1 MSNLH
6 RTQIY
11 IGEDQMHQL
20 KTEAKKEHVPVS
32 QLIRKAIEF
41 FFNAK
46 TKSMNWDNDPI
57 IKGIG
62 TLKLN
67 VTDASINHDNYLYGV
82 KKRR

>member
-11 IGEDQMHQL
+11 IGEEQMHQL
-20 KTEAKKEHVPVS
+20 KVEAQKEHVPVS

-41 FFNAK
+41 FLKAK
-46 TKSMNWDNDPI
+46 TKSINWDNDSI
-57 IKGIG
+57 LKGIG
-62 TLKLN
+62 TLNLD
-67 VTDASINHDNYLYGV
+67 VTDASINHDNYLYGF